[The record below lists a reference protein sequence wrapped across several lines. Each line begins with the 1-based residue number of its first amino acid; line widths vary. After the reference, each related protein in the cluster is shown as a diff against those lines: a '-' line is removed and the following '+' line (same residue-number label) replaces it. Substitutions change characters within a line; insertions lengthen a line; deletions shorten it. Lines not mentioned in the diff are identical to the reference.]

1 MKGKVWTAGFFAIVM
16 VPLIMVGK
24 WVYDIDPFFHYRK
37 PDTSRY
43 YYDLNSQRFQND
55 GISKHFDYD
64 ALITG
69 TSMTENFK
77 ASELDEV
84 FGVHSVKVT
93 YSGASYKEIN
103 DNLRTALRYHPDL
116 KIIVRALDMSM
127 FFSRSDKM
135 SDSPDMYPTYLYD
148 ENPWNDVKYLWNKS
162 VIFER
167 VYPMMQAVDE
177 EGFVPGIRSFD
188 EYSNWQEGAEFGLHA
203 VCPEGI
209 TESRPGEFTH
219 LSEEDKAVIQENITQ
234 NVTSLAKE
242 YPEVTFYYF
251 FPPYSA
257 VWWNTEIASGNVY
270 RQVEAEQ
277 YIIELILSCDNIRLY
292 SFNDKTEITTN
303 LNHYTDV
310 VHYGEWINSQILRWM
325 QRGEGLLTKENYEA
339 YLARELDFYTSYDY
353 ESLNEQEDYED
364 DLEAAVLVGVD
375 YERKAEAD

>member
-16 VPLIMVGK
+16 IPLVMVGK

-55 GISKHFDYD
+55 GISKYFDYD

-77 ASELDEV
+77 ASELDEI
-84 FGVHSVKVT
+84 FGVYSVKVT

-310 VHYGEWINSQILRWM
+310 VHYGEWINSKILRWM

-339 YLARELDFYTSYDY
+339 YLAWELDFYTSYDY

>member
-1 MKGKVWTAGFFAIVM
+1 MNGKVWTAGFFALVVI
-16 VPLIMVGK
+16 PLIMAGK

-43 YYDLNSQRFQND
+43 YYELNSQRFQND

-77 ASELDEV
+77 ASEMDEIY
-84 FGVHSVKVT
+84 GVHSVKVT

-103 DNLRTALRYHPDL
+103 DNLKTALRYNPNL
-116 KIIVRALDMSM
+116 KTVVRALDMSM

-135 SDSPDMYPTYLYD
+135 SDSPELYPTYLYD
-148 ENPWNDVKYLWNKS
+148 ENPWNDIQYLLNKS

-167 VYPMMQAVDE
+167 VYPMTQAVKE

-188 EYSNWQEGAEFGLHA
+188 DYSNWQEGSVFGVHT

-209 TESRPGEFTH
+209 TMSRPGDFAH
-219 LSEEDKAVIQENITQ
+219 LSEEDKAVIQENIMQ

-257 VWWNTEIASGNVY
+257 VWWNNEIASGNVY

-277 YIIELILSCDNIRLY
+277 YIIELILECDNIKLY

-310 VHYGEWINSQILRWM
+310 VHYGEWINSLLLRWM
-325 QRGEGLLTKENYEA
+325 QKEEGLLTKENYEA

-364 DLEAAVLVGVD
+364 DLEAAALVAAD
-375 YERKAEAD
+375 CNREAD